1 MTLCHTG
8 TRDLADHTRR
18 ADIVVAAAGVPG
30 MVTADMIRDGAV
42 RVDVGVSRVDGCT
55 TGDLA
60 SDVWEKAAWVTPN
73 SGRCRADDP
82 GDAAQQHRRPCGAA
96 GSVRAVSDVEP
107 RRAPQ
112 GRHHFHPPDP
122 RDARDTPLR
131 PGEAAALP
139 NRPRPPRPWYAQI
152 TGQWPLAI
160 TLLGVA
166 IGLAIVAASF
176 WRRGITVVG
185 LTLAGAAVLRLL
197 LPDRVQGCCGC
208 ARGGSTW

>member
-1 MTLCHTG
+1 M
-8 TRDLADHTRR
+8 
-18 ADIVVAAAGVPG
+18 
-30 MVTADMIRDGAV
+30 
-42 RVDVGVSRVDGCT
+42 
-55 TGDLA
+55 
-60 SDVWEKAAWVTPN
+60 
-73 SGRCRADDP
+73 
-82 GDAAQQHRRPCGAA
+82 
-96 GSVRAVSDVEP
+96 SDVEP

-166 IGLAIVAASF
+166 IGLAIVAAICQTHHAELQLADSASLGGLQV
-176 WRRGITVVG
+176 RVVFPAPP
-185 LTLAGAAVLRLL
+185 AGASPAH
-197 LPDRVQGCCGC
+197 G
-208 ARGGSTW
+208 ARAQELE

>member
-1 MTLCHTG
+1 M
-8 TRDLADHTRR
+8 
-18 ADIVVAAAGVPG
+18 
-30 MVTADMIRDGAV
+30 
-42 RVDVGVSRVDGCT
+42 
-55 TGDLA
+55 
-60 SDVWEKAAWVTPN
+60 
-73 SGRCRADDP
+73 
-82 GDAAQQHRRPCGAA
+82 
-96 GSVRAVSDVEP
+96 SDVEP

-197 LPDRVQGCCGC
+197 LPDRVQGLLRVRSRWVDVVTLAVIGVGILV
-208 ARGGSTW
+208 AAWIVPPIPK